1 MAYAFWYHQLN
12 SLFIFMMLFLYNVQL
27 RNKYDD
33 DDDRQRWLSW
43 QLALQNLSIS
53 ILNRLDYLDYIN
65 FLPPSV
71 VSKRGSS
78 HCSLSKRQI
87 FHSNPPH
94 GPIVIVFSYQ
104 TLRSYTSCR
113 SPHNSDIKIQL
124 EEITQLPLYSKNSR
138 LSFVST
144 TSQGARSNTISKI
157 KLAG

>member
-65 FLPPSV
+65 FLPPGV

-87 FHSNPPH
+87 FHSNSPSWPH
-94 GPIVIVFSYQ
+94 RHSVF
-104 TLRSYTSCR
+104 
-113 SPHNSDIKIQL
+113 
-124 EEITQLPLYSKNSR
+124 LPNFAVLYV
-138 LSFVST
+138 FQV
-144 TSQGARSNTISKI
+144 TSQF
-157 KLAG
+157 